1 MTTARQTAQALQA
14 DIDRS
19 VPRLHD
25 CTHGVSEAMRTLD
38 EGRVLPRDSE
48 ITVDTAIA
56 CWRAVEY
63 VRNLPGALPE
73 RFRL

>member
-1 MTTARQTAQALQA
+1 MTTARQTAAALQA

-25 CTHGVSEAMRTLD
+25 CTHGIGEALRTLD

-48 ITVDTAIA
+48 ITVETAIA

-63 VRNLPGALPE
+63 VRNLPGAFPE